1 LINNWMNYVKEIDN
15 ENDYA
20 NWPGPP
26 LEAFRRASAIGG
38 QSTPAPA
45 AACDLAAAHW
55 ASAESIGTLA
65 AYEDHLARF
74 PNCTFATLAKA
85 RIEALRK

>member
-1 LINNWMNYVKEIDN
+1 MNYLKEIDN
-15 ENDYA
+15 ENA
-20 NWPGPP
+20 NWSEPP

-55 ASAESIGTLA
+55 ASAESIGTSV
-65 AYEDHLARF
+65 AYKNHLARF

-85 RIEALRK
+85 RIEALKK